1 MIFKTN
7 LTPVSAARFK
17 HWREEDEYTLLHTV
31 SHSHS
36 VPFAP
41 TPSTTQVSHDIQSAL
56 LGLVWFCSTPSYMS
70 TT

>member
-7 LTPVSAARFK
+7 LTAVSAARFK
-17 HWREEDEYTLLHTV
+17 HWREEDEYTLLHTQNFDRTV

-41 TPSTTQVSHDIQSAL
+41 TPSTMYSSE
-56 LGLVWFCSTPSYMS
+56 S
-70 TT
+70 